1 RRLSALRREI
11 AQVEERIQDT
21 LNHMIRSA
29 DVRRSLRFPNFTMV
43 GHHYVLPVSKDHRG
57 EIEGAVL
64 RTSASNETVYIE
76 PRAIGEK
83 SAQLSFLRAREGKEI
98 RRILRWLSAQVG
110 MVADSLLGTLETMAE
125 LDLLHAKARLA
136 IDYRMSPPHFN
147 QEGRLVLR
155 AARHPLLEAL
165 FRGDPAIARPSEPRE
180 PEATPQDGLSE
191 FASR

>member
-1 RRLSALRREI
+1 GLGSAIDGCLDSRAKVIDTASRRLSALRREI

-76 PRAIGEK
+76 PRAIGP
-83 SAQLSFLRAREGKEI
+83 ALVPPRPRGEG
-98 RRILRWLSAQVG
+98 
-110 MVADSLLGTLETMAE
+110 D
-125 LDLLHAKARLA
+125 
-136 IDYRMSPPHFN
+136 PPHPAVA
-147 QEGRLVLR
+147 QR
-155 AARHPLLEAL
+155 AGGPGVREPARHA
-165 FRGDPAIARPSEPRE
+165 GDHGRTGPDPRTGPAGRRLSDVGPSDQP
-180 PEATPQDGLSE
+180 GG
-191 FASR
+191 ASGAPGRSASLA